1 MKYNIWDTI
10 HLQHLA
16 MIILVLPEHNEVDY
30 NSNVDSLSHF
40 ERNIFKQ
47 FNGGWGEQP
56 VLIDSYSIW
65 IRVNDI

>member
-1 MKYNIWDTI
+1 
-10 HLQHLA
+10 

-47 FNGGWGEQP
+47 FNG
-56 VLIDSYSIW
+56 VRRAACIY
-65 IRVNDI
+65 

>member
-1 MKYNIWDTI
+1 
-10 HLQHLA
+10 

-47 FNGGWGEQP
+47 FLGGEASSLYLLT
-56 VLIDSYSIW
+56 LIQFE
-65 IRVNDI
+65 